1 MPEAV
6 AFIQKERYVL
16 LKSLTE
22 GDIMAE
28 SSFNSVV
35 NSLLNGMEGFL
46 SSKTVV
52 GDPVTVG
59 DTILIPFVDVS
70 FGVGAGT
77 FRGEKKD
84 NGAGGL
90 TGKMTPT
97 AVLVVQNNSTRV
109 VSIKNQDTVTKIIDL
124 VPEIMN
130 KITAKK
136 ETAVSDDEVRASVDD
151 TPVVT
156 GD

>member
-1 MPEAV
+1 
-6 AFIQKERYVL
+6 
-16 LKSLTE
+16 
-22 GDIMAE
+22 MAE

-35 NSLLNGMEGFL
+35 NSLLEGMEGFL

-52 GDPVTVG
+52 GEPVVVG

-77 FRGEKKD
+77 FRGDKKD

-90 TGKMTPT
+90 SGKMTPT

-109 VSIKNQDTVTKIIDL
+109 VNIKTQDTVTKIIDL

-136 ETAVSDDEVRASVDD
+136 ETKVSDEEVLKTVEEAEDNK
-151 TPVVT
+151 TEE
-156 GD
+156 

>member
-1 MPEAV
+1 
-6 AFIQKERYVL
+6 
-16 LKSLTE
+16 
-22 GDIMAE
+22 MAE

-35 NSLLNGMEGFL
+35 NSLLEGMDGFL

-52 GDPVTVG
+52 GEPVTVG

-77 FRGEKKD
+77 FRGDKKD

-90 TGKMTPT
+90 SGKMTPT

-109 VSIKNQDTVTKIIDL
+109 VSIKNQDTFTKIVDL

-136 ETAVSDDEVRASVDD
+136 ESKLSDDEVREAAGLDEE
-151 TPVVT
+151 
-156 GD
+156 

>member
-1 MPEAV
+1 
-6 AFIQKERYVL
+6 
-16 LKSLTE
+16 
-22 GDIMAE
+22 MAE

-35 NSLLNGMEGFL
+35 NSLLDGMEGFL

-52 GDPVTVG
+52 GEPVVVKDTV
-59 DTILIPFVDVS
+59 LIPFVDVS

-90 TGKMTPT
+90 SGKMTPT
-97 AVLVVQNNSTRV
+97 AVLVIQNNSTRV
-109 VSIKNQDTVTKIIDL
+109 VSIKNQDTMTKIIDM

-136 ETAVSDDEVRASVDD
+136 ETTVSDEEVMDAVD
-151 TPVVT
+151 
-156 GD
+156 GKFE

>member
-1 MPEAV
+1 
-6 AFIQKERYVL
+6 
-16 LKSLTE
+16 
-22 GDIMAE
+22 MAE

-35 NSLLNGMEGFL
+35 NSLLDGMEGFL

-52 GDPVTVG
+52 GEPVTVG

-77 FRGEKKD
+77 FRGDKKD

-109 VSIKNQDTVTKIIDL
+109 ISIKNQDTVTKIIDL

-136 ETAVSDDEVRASVDD
+136 ETTVSDEDVIKAVSEDD
-151 TPVVT
+151 T
-156 GD
+156 DE

>member
-1 MPEAV
+1 
-6 AFIQKERYVL
+6 
-16 LKSLTE
+16 
-22 GDIMAE
+22 MAE

-35 NSLLNGMEGFL
+35 NSLLEGMEGFL

-52 GDPVTVG
+52 GEPVVVC
-59 DTILIPFVDVS
+59 DTIIIPFVDVS

-77 FRGEKKD
+77 FRGDKKD

-136 ETAVSDDEVRASVDD
+136 ETTVSDDEVLKAVSEDISEE
-151 TPVVT
+151 
-156 GD
+156 

>member
-1 MPEAV
+1 
-6 AFIQKERYVL
+6 
-16 LKSLTE
+16 
-22 GDIMAE
+22 MAE

-35 NSLLNGMEGFL
+35 NSLLDGMDGFL

-52 GDPVTVG
+52 GEPVVVK

-97 AVLVVQNNSTRV
+97 AVLVIQNNSTRV
-109 VSIKNQDTVTKIIDL
+109 VSIRNQDAITKIVDM

-136 ETAVSDDEVRASVDD
+136 ETTVSDEEVLKATEDSFEE
-151 TPVVT
+151 
-156 GD
+156 

>member
-1 MPEAV
+1 
-6 AFIQKERYVL
+6 
-16 LKSLTE
+16 
-22 GDIMAE
+22 MAE
-28 SSFNSVV
+28 SSFNGVV
-35 NSLLNGMEGFL
+35 NSLLSGMDGFL

-52 GDPVTVG
+52 GEPIAVG

-97 AVLVVQNNSTRV
+97 AVLVIQNNSTRV
-109 VSIKNQDTVTKIIDL
+109 ISIKNQDTVTKIIDM

-130 KITAKK
+130 RITARK
-136 ETAVSDDEVRASVDD
+136 EAKVSDEEVVDAVMNED
-151 TPVVT
+151 QE
-156 GD
+156 

>member
-1 MPEAV
+1 
-6 AFIQKERYVL
+6 
-16 LKSLTE
+16 
-22 GDIMAE
+22 MAE

-35 NSLLNGMEGFL
+35 NSLLDGMEGFL

-52 GDPVTVG
+52 GEPVTVG

-77 FRGEKKD
+77 FRGDKKD

-97 AVLVVQNNSTRV
+97 AVLVIQNNSTRV
-109 VSIKNQDTVTKIIDL
+109 VSIKNQDTMTKIIDM

-136 ETAVSDDEVRASVDD
+136 ETTVTDDEVLDATSDQFE
-151 TPVVT
+151 
-156 GD
+156 

>member
-1 MPEAV
+1 
-6 AFIQKERYVL
+6 
-16 LKSLTE
+16 
-22 GDIMAE
+22 MAE

-35 NSLLNGMEGFL
+35 NSLLDGMDGFL

-52 GDPVTVG
+52 GEPVVVK

-77 FRGEKKD
+77 FRGDKKD

-97 AVLVVQNNSTRV
+97 AVLVIQNNSTRV
-109 VSIKNQDTVTKIIDL
+109 VSIRNQDAITKIVDM

-130 KITAKK
+130 KITARK
-136 ETAVSDDEVRASVDD
+136 ETTVSDDEVLKATEDSFEE
-151 TPVVT
+151 
-156 GD
+156 

>member
-1 MPEAV
+1 
-6 AFIQKERYVL
+6 
-16 LKSLTE
+16 
-22 GDIMAE
+22 MAE

-35 NSLLNGMEGFL
+35 NSLLDGMEGFL

-52 GDPVTVG
+52 GEPVVVG

-77 FRGEKKD
+77 FRGDKKD

-97 AVLVVQNNSTRV
+97 AVLVQPFRFRALREDSCACRTRRIFPRNVHTHPDVDSDV
-109 VSIKNQDTVTKIIDL
+109 VD
-124 VPEIMN
+124 
-130 KITAKK
+130 
-136 ETAVSDDEVRASVDD
+136 
-151 TPVVT
+151 
-156 GD
+156 

>member
-1 MPEAV
+1 
-6 AFIQKERYVL
+6 
-16 LKSLTE
+16 
-22 GDIMAE
+22 MAE

-35 NSLLNGMEGFL
+35 NSLLDGMEGFL

-52 GDPVTVG
+52 GEPVTVG

-97 AVLVVQNNSTRV
+97 AVLVIQNNSTRV
-109 VSIKNQDTVTKIIDL
+109 VSIRNQDAITKIVDM

-130 KITAKK
+130 KITARK
-136 ETAVSDDEVRASVDD
+136 ESKLSDDEVREA
-151 TPVVT
+151 T
-156 GD
+156 GLNE

>member
-1 MPEAV
+1 
-6 AFIQKERYVL
+6 
-16 LKSLTE
+16 
-22 GDIMAE
+22 MAE

-35 NSLLNGMEGFL
+35 NSLLEGMEGFL

-52 GDPVTVG
+52 GEPVVVK
-59 DTILIPFVDVS
+59 DTIIIPFVDVS

-77 FRGEKKD
+77 FRGDKKD

-109 VSIKNQDTVTKIIDL
+109 VSIKNQDSITKIIDM

-130 KITAKK
+130 KITSRK
-136 ETAVSDDEVRASVDD
+136 ESELTDEEVLDAAGNKATED
-151 TPVVT
+151 
-156 GD
+156 

>member
-1 MPEAV
+1 
-6 AFIQKERYVL
+6 
-16 LKSLTE
+16 
-22 GDIMAE
+22 MAE

-35 NSLLNGMEGFL
+35 NSLLEGMEGFL

-52 GDPVTVG
+52 GEPVVVG
-59 DTILIPFVDVS
+59 ETILIPFVDVS

-109 VSIKNQDTVTKIIDL
+109 VSIKNQDSITKIIDM

-136 ETAVSDDEVRASVDD
+136 EQKISDEDVIKAATEQEE
-151 TPVVT
+151 
-156 GD
+156 

>member
-1 MPEAV
+1 
-6 AFIQKERYVL
+6 
-16 LKSLTE
+16 
-22 GDIMAE
+22 MAE

-52 GDPVTVG
+52 GEPVVVG

-77 FRGEKKD
+77 FRGDKKD

-136 ETAVSDDEVRASVDD
+136 ETTVSDEDVLKAVDAED
-151 TPVVT
+151 KE
-156 GD
+156 

>member
-1 MPEAV
+1 
-6 AFIQKERYVL
+6 
-16 LKSLTE
+16 
-22 GDIMAE
+22 MAE

-35 NSLLNGMEGFL
+35 NSLLEGMDGFL

-52 GDPVTVG
+52 GEPVTVG

-77 FRGEKKD
+77 FRGDKKD

-90 TGKMTPT
+90 SGKMTPT

-109 VSIKNQDTVTKIIDL
+109 ISIKNQDTLTKIIDL

-136 ETAVSDDEVRASVDD
+136 ETTVSDEDAVKAVADATEAE
-151 TPVVT
+151 
-156 GD
+156 

>member
-1 MPEAV
+1 
-6 AFIQKERYVL
+6 
-16 LKSLTE
+16 
-22 GDIMAE
+22 MAE

-35 NSLLNGMEGFL
+35 NSLLEGMEGFL

-52 GDPVTVG
+52 GEPVVVK
-59 DTILIPFVDVS
+59 DTIIIPFVDVS

-77 FRGEKKD
+77 FRGDKKD

-109 VSIKNQDTVTKIIDL
+109 VSIKNQDSITKIIDM

-130 KITAKK
+130 KITSRK
-136 ETAVSDDEVRASVDD
+136 ESELTDEEVLDAAGNKA
-151 TPVVT
+151 TEE
-156 GD
+156 

>member
-1 MPEAV
+1 
-6 AFIQKERYVL
+6 
-16 LKSLTE
+16 
-22 GDIMAE
+22 MAE

-35 NSLLNGMEGFL
+35 NSLLSGMEGFL

-52 GDPVTVG
+52 GEPVVVK
-59 DTILIPFVDVS
+59 DTIIIPFVDVS

-77 FRGEKKD
+77 FRGDKKD

-109 VSIKNQDTVTKIIDL
+109 VSIKNQDSITKIIDM

-130 KITAKK
+130 KITSKK
-136 ETAVSDDEVRASVDD
+136 ESKLSDEEVLEAAKDA
-151 TPVVT
+151 
-156 GD
+156 GNEE

>member
-1 MPEAV
+1 
-6 AFIQKERYVL
+6 
-16 LKSLTE
+16 
-22 GDIMAE
+22 MAE

-35 NSLLNGMEGFL
+35 NSLLDGMEGFL

-52 GDPVTVG
+52 GEPVIVK
-59 DTILIPFVDVS
+59 DTILRPFVDVS

-77 FRGEKKD
+77 FRGDKKD

-90 TGKMTPT
+90 SGKMTPT

-109 VSIKNQDTVTKIIDL
+109 VSIKNQDSITKIIDM

-136 ETAVSDDEVRASVDD
+136 ETKVSDDEVRDSVTYPEDE
-151 TPVVT
+151 
-156 GD
+156 

>member
-1 MPEAV
+1 
-6 AFIQKERYVL
+6 
-16 LKSLTE
+16 
-22 GDIMAE
+22 MAE

-35 NSLLNGMEGFL
+35 NSLLDGMEGFL

-52 GDPVTVG
+52 GEPVVVK
-59 DTILIPFVDVS
+59 DTIIIPFVDVS

-77 FRGEKKD
+77 FRGDKKD

-109 VSIKNQDTVTKIIDL
+109 VSIKNQDSITKIIDL

-136 ETAVSDDEVRASVDD
+136 EANLSDDEVKDAVLESGEDQ
-151 TPVVT
+151 
-156 GD
+156 

>member
-1 MPEAV
+1 
-6 AFIQKERYVL
+6 
-16 LKSLTE
+16 
-22 GDIMAE
+22 MAE

-52 GDPVTVG
+52 GEPVVVK

-77 FRGEKKD
+77 FRGDKKD

-109 VSIKNQDTVTKIIDL
+109 VSIKNQDSITKIIDM

-130 KITAKK
+130 KITSKK
-136 ETAVSDDEVRASVDD
+136 ESQLSDEEVLEAAKDAENEE
-151 TPVVT
+151 
-156 GD
+156 

>member
-1 MPEAV
+1 
-6 AFIQKERYVL
+6 
-16 LKSLTE
+16 
-22 GDIMAE
+22 MAE

-52 GDPVTVG
+52 GEPVVVG

-97 AVLVVQNNSTRV
+97 AVLVIQNNSTRV

-136 ETAVSDDEVRASVDD
+136 ETTVSDEDVLKAVDETAEE
-151 TPVVT
+151 
-156 GD
+156 

>member
-1 MPEAV
+1 
-6 AFIQKERYVL
+6 
-16 LKSLTE
+16 
-22 GDIMAE
+22 MAE

-35 NSLLNGMEGFL
+35 NSLLSGMEGFL

-52 GDPVTVG
+52 GEPVVVM
-59 DTILIPFVDVS
+59 DTIIIPFVDVS

-77 FRGEKKD
+77 FRGDKKD

-97 AVLVVQNNSTRV
+97 AVLVIQNNSTRV
-109 VSIKNQDTVTKIIDL
+109 VSIKNQDSITKIIDM

-130 KITAKK
+130 KITSKK
-136 ETAVSDDEVRASVDD
+136 ESQLSDEEVLEAAKDA
-151 TPVVT
+151 
-156 GD
+156 GNEE

>member
-1 MPEAV
+1 
-6 AFIQKERYVL
+6 
-16 LKSLTE
+16 
-22 GDIMAE
+22 MAE

-35 NSLLNGMEGFL
+35 NSLLDGMEGFL

-52 GDPVTVG
+52 GEPVVVG

-77 FRGEKKD
+77 FRGDKKD

-136 ETAVSDDEVRASVDD
+136 EMTVSDEEVLKATSDD
-151 TPVVT
+151 TETVE
-156 GD
+156 

>member
-1 MPEAV
+1 
-6 AFIQKERYVL
+6 
-16 LKSLTE
+16 
-22 GDIMAE
+22 MAE

-35 NSLLNGMEGFL
+35 NSLLSGMEGFL

-52 GDPVTVG
+52 GEPVVVK
-59 DTILIPFVDVS
+59 DTIIIPFVDVS

-77 FRGEKKD
+77 FRGDKKD

-109 VSIKNQDTVTKIIDL
+109 VSIKNQDSITKIIDM

-130 KITAKK
+130 KITSKK
-136 ETAVSDDEVRASVDD
+136 ESQLSDEEVLEAAKDAENEE
-151 TPVVT
+151 
-156 GD
+156 

>member
-1 MPEAV
+1 
-6 AFIQKERYVL
+6 
-16 LKSLTE
+16 
-22 GDIMAE
+22 MAE

-35 NSLLNGMEGFL
+35 NSLLEGMEGFL

-52 GDPVTVG
+52 GEPVVVK

-77 FRGEKKD
+77 FRGDKKD

-109 VSIKNQDTVTKIIDL
+109 VSIKNQDTMTKIIDM

-136 ETAVSDDEVRASVDD
+136 ETTVTDEEVLRAVEDDD
-151 TPVVT
+151 TGIT
-156 GD
+156 E

>member
-1 MPEAV
+1 
-6 AFIQKERYVL
+6 
-16 LKSLTE
+16 
-22 GDIMAE
+22 MAE
-28 SSFNSVV
+28 NINNNNNNNGNNSFKNTVRTLV
-35 NSLLNGMEGFL
+35 DGMDSFI
-46 SSKTVV
+46 SAKTVL
-52 GDPVTVG
+52 GDPVTIG
-59 DTILIPFVDVS
+59 DTTVIPLVDVS

-97 AVLVVQNNSTRV
+97 AVLVIQNNSTRV
-109 VSIKNQDTVTKIIDL
+109 VSIKNQDAVTKIIDM

-136 ETAVSDDEVRASVDD
+136 ESKLSDEDVLKAANIDEEE
-151 TPVVT
+151 
-156 GD
+156 